1 MDGGINCILLQR
13 WGLFQKQCQSSSI
26 QCAATR
32 YPRSSEHPLIQ
43 SSLFSGGQVAP
54 LNGSFHGQ
62 AGCLPN
68 MANTKAPES
77 QIFNWSTSASQREK
91 KFRYLCFY
99 LKSTVQVDL
108 LLSVGAVGVS
118 QQVRQNNQVRKMW
131 NSSNRWEVHMA
142 AVTRSYE
149 ICEICFPFLH
159 FTMWHKRKKT
169 SVETEKRKSQL
180 TRTKNTQV

>member
-1 MDGGINCILLQR
+1 MFLSYVDGGINCMLSQR

-43 SSLFSGGQVAP
+43 SRLFSGGQVAP

-77 QIFNWSTSASQREK
+77 QIFNWSTSSSQRK
-91 KFRYLCFY
+91 KSFFFFFDICIFILNPLCRLIYSYLWETERVSRSHSQSVRGPHGSCHK
-99 LKSTVQVDL
+99 KSWNL
-108 LLSVGAVGVS
+108 WNLLSIS
-118 QQVRQNNQVRKMW
+118 PHDTKKKRRQ
-131 NSSNRWEVHMA
+131 
-142 AVTRSYE
+142 
-149 ICEICFPFLH
+149 
-159 FTMWHKRKKT
+159 
-169 SVETEKRKSQL
+169 
-180 TRTKNTQV
+180 